1 MKSCILIIG
10 ILFAGFLLF
19 GCTSQTQNQCNQTQ
33 AQSCNCPTVTSGK
46 YFSSFDPLSRPRT
59 IYVEVLDYD
68 KYLEN
73 SGPDVFRDAFAYWE
87 RKENVTFVMI
97 DKNTDFSRTN
107 EQNSIFVEMVKEGG
121 YSSNGRAY
129 VVNPYHL
136 HEGFYVALGDHRCR
150 GVWQAYTY
158 DTVLH
163 LVTHELGHILG
174 YWHNNNSTDL
184 MGGYPGGFG
193 FYRYVAD
200 INTTE
205 TIPYGWTFPYFP
217 CSAPRDPDIN
227 TTRVYKFDV
236 TTDKPM
242 DIYVVPS
249 EEEYQKAMQSQS
261 FNYFNDCYA
270 QNSYSLKKTCTT
282 TNTSLLFVRNVGGNQ
297 QAGKATVIVQEVTPL
312 LPYEQVFAVHTGR

>member
-1 MKSCILIIG
+1 MKGQILIIG
-10 ILFAGFLLF
+10 ILFVGFMLF
-19 GCTSQTQNQCNQTQ
+19 GCDDQTQNN
-33 AQSCNCPTVTSGK
+33 STVASGK

-73 SGPDVFRDAFAYWE
+73 SGPDVFKDAFAYWE
-87 RKENVTFVMI
+87 RKENLTFIMI

-249 EEEYQKAMQSQS
+249 VEEYNKAMQSQS

-270 QNSYSLKKTCTT
+270 QNSYSLKKTCTI